1 MKVTH
6 KLYHQEQEFV
16 KGNWDLRWANKSG
29 MRTDFAF
36 TMAAESVVVKNMSKD
51 YNTSTHPL
59 LCSIKPTLPQWLDCS
74 FPRGSEP

>member
-1 MKVTH
+1 
-6 KLYHQEQEFV
+6 
-16 KGNWDLRWANKSG
+16 